1 MNGLSDLLEFF
12 EGMAQLWIDNRCGF
26 IAVALYIFIFLTFL
40 LLWVLGFMRGLSHI
54 LVNMTHLA
62 EPVTRGIRGLSR
74 SITRNVELSSKTK
87 NGERELSLKVASPQN
102 IRGNENGI
110 KTDAEEEDPGEEAGN

>member
-40 LLWVLGFMRGLSHI
+40 LLWLLGFMRGFGYLLDR
-54 LVNMTHLA
+54 LVSTTG
-62 EPVTRGIRGLSR
+62 PVAYNLRRLRGYFSRG
-74 SITRNVELSSKTK
+74 VEISKKTK
-87 NGERELSLKVASPQN
+87 NGEEEISIKLASPQT
-102 IRGNENGI
+102 IERDENHVSIEANG
-110 KTDAEEEDPGEEAGN
+110 ED